1 MFLFADMFEDPV
13 WCFLNMRREM
23 KVGDSRFESANT
35 FGRVESKQLECTKSF
50 PSNWTRA
57 TKEKKKKQNYNN
69 SNNKSF
75 LLTYLPGKPV
85 ISIGADN
92 PLFNPIVHSL
102 LQTLSKWNNK
112 IKRTQLQ
119 TTQQGK
125 HWGIV
130 LGILKSVKVLF
141 KKKLAALSA
150 TFQES
155 SYLVAGIIT
164 SHSPQKRKVSHGW
177 W

>member
-1 MFLFADMFEDPV
+1 MIPGLS
-13 WCFLNMRREM
+13 LQILL
-23 KVGDSRFESANT
+23 VGLKA
-35 FGRVESKQLECTKSF
+35 
-50 PSNWTRA
+50 SNWSVQSHFQVTEPEQQR
-57 TKEKKKKQNYNN
+57 KKKKKQNYNN

-155 SYLVAGIIT
+155 NYLVAGIIT
-164 SHSPQKRKVSHGW
+164 SHSPQKRKVSYGW

>member
-1 MFLFADMFEDPV
+1 MQTCLRIQYGVFWTWGVKWKWVIPGLS
-13 WCFLNMRREM
+13 LQILL
-23 KVGDSRFESANT
+23 VGLKA
-35 FGRVESKQLECTKSF
+35 
-50 PSNWTRA
+50 SNWSVQSHFQVTEPEQQR
-57 TKEKKKKQNYNN
+57 KKKKQNYNN

-155 SYLVAGIIT
+155 NYLVAGIIT
-164 SHSPQKRKVSHGW
+164 SHSPQKRKVSYGW